1 MADGSDRAELGAK
14 KEAAGEDLGGT
25 EEVEPWV
32 IDVGGGDNLLSLK

>member
-25 EEVEPWV
+25 EDEPWM